1 MRFLFETDIARL
13 VPMPQAVVIMEDGFR
28 GFKPEAWEIP
38 VRGSLQLESA
48 EATLFTM
55 PVVSREHKRIY
66 TKFVFAH
73 SRKIP
78 KGVCRTPALCA
89 VWDACSGALLLV
101 ADGTYAT
108 ALRTAAT
115 SALATQYLARPDAAV
130 VSIIGAGYQ
139 ARYQLLA
146 LACVAR
152 LDRGLVFDINTK
164 RAEDFANRANEEVL
178 FPVLVA
184 PSVREAVR
192 QADILVTAT
201 NSSTPVFDGTDL
213 RPGTHI
219 TSLGAYRPDMRE
231 LDDETLRRCVIIVDS
246 LEHALSEAG
255 DLIQALQKSVITRSS
270 IRGDLVFLLRD
281 PASGRRS
288 PIEITLFKTVG
299 FGLQD
304 AILLEFLYQQV
315 VAETAVAGAAEA
327 KG

>member
-1 MRFLFETDIARL
+1 
-13 VPMPQAVVIMEDGFR
+13 MPQAVVIMEDGFR
-28 GFKPEAWEIP
+28 GFEPEAWEIP
-38 VRGSLQLESA
+38 VRGSLQLAST
-48 EATLFTM
+48 EASLFTM
-55 PVVSREHKRIY
+55 PVFSHEHRRIY

-73 SRKIP
+73 SRKMP
-78 KGVCRTPALCA
+78 KGVSRTPALCA
-89 VWDACSGALLLV
+89 VWDACSGELLLV

-115 SALATQYLARPDAAV
+115 SALAAKYLARPDAAV

-146 LACVAR
+146 LACVAQ
-152 LDRGLVFDINTK
+152 LDRSQVFDIDTE
-164 RAEDFANRANEEVL
+164 RAQDFANRASEEVP

-201 NSSTPVFDGTDL
+201 DSSTPLFDGTDL

-231 LDDETLRRCVIIVDS
+231 LDDETIRRCVIIVDS

-255 DLIQALQKSVITRSS
+255 DLIQPLQKNVITRSA
-270 IRGDLVFLLRD
+270 IRGDLVSLVRD
-281 PASGRRS
+281 PARGRRS

-304 AILLEFLYQQV
+304 AILLEALYQRV

-327 KG
+327 KGLKPEEVGR